1 MICAIVPAAGRSIR
15 MGTQKLLLEFA
26 GTTVIGHIV
35 DQLIASRIDSIHVVV
50 GHQGEQVAEE
60 LTGRNVSIVA
70 NPNPQAGMLSSVRC
84 GLEALGPD
92 CNAVMVALGDQPTIS
107 ATLVDRMIRAFDAG
121 DKGIVV
127 PAHEGR
133 RGHPL
138 LFRAGYRDEIL
149 THYDDVGLRGLL
161 RAHGGDIIELSADS
175 EAILSDMDY
184 PDDYDRML
192 KNYGPD

>member
-1 MICAIVPAAGRSIR
+1 MICAIVLAAGRSSR
-15 MGTQKLLLEFA
+15 MGAQKLLLEFA

-35 DQLIASRIDSIHVVV
+35 DQLLASRIDSIHVVV
-50 GHQGEQVAEE
+50 GHQGDRVAEE
-60 LTGRNVSIVA
+60 LTGRNVSIVV

-84 GLEALGPD
+84 GLGALQPECD
-92 CNAVMVALGDQPTIS
+92 AALVALGDQPTIS
-107 ATLVDRMIRAFDAG
+107 ATLVDRMIQTFASG
-121 DKGIVV
+121 EEGIVV
-127 PAHEGR
+127 PVHDRR

-161 RAHGGDIIELSADS
+161 RAHRDDIIELPADS
-175 EAILSDMDY
+175 DAVLSDMDY

-192 KNYGPD
+192 KDHGPE

>member
-1 MICAIVPAAGRSIR
+1 MICAIVPAAGRSSR

-35 DQLIASRIDSIHVVV
+35 DQLLASRIDSINVVV
-50 GHQGEQVAEE
+50 GHQADRIADE
-60 LTGRNVSIVA
+60 LTGRDVSIVA
-70 NPNPQAGMLSSVRC
+70 NPNPREGMLSSVRC

-92 CNAVMVALGDQPTIS
+92 CNAVLVALGDQPTIS
-107 ATLVDRMIRAFDAG
+107 ATLVDRMIQALAIG
-121 DKGIVV
+121 GKGIVV
-127 PAHEGR
+127 PVHDCR

-138 LFRAGYRDEIL
+138 LFRASYRDEIL

-161 RAHGGDIIELSADS
+161 RGHRDDIIELPADNDTV
-175 EAILSDMDY
+175 LSDMDY

-192 KNYGPD
+192 KNHGPD